1 MATQPKSRDD
11 AVKPMIERE
20 TAAIVQSLEPV
31 LESRHLMSQ
40 RALITGLR
48 IGGWMLIVSSALIL
62 WARNQGVLM
71 PASQESTGL
80 APLLGVL
87 GLLIAQYFQATA
99 AQSRRMSDLR
109 VDLLTSVFGLMC
121 VITLWVNQPWPA
133 FFSGA
138 MIVVINTLGSPRLAM
153 LWSLLVT
160 VEVAYVMFLPQDR
173 LTWSAEGLRL
183 VAACAVTLMFMQ
195 MIARHNLRLT
205 ASADRT
211 LAQLQSLTMQLSDQ
225 VDVAR
230 EARNRAERVDEHT
243 GFLKS
248 GALLDDIQ
256 AGLAQDPEQ
265 SACLV
270 VVRIS
275 GADRELS
282 QLDPERQAIA
292 LDVIAQRLTGLPRL
306 PLISRTERWTFALW
320 IPHAV
325 LQDLESY
332 IDTLG
337 ESLSRILPLP
347 DQRLPIRAA
356 IGWAMYPSDAGHA
369 SDLLHRAELAA
380 GFAQEQPN
388 NRVLRFDPAMASK
401 AQERQ
406 NLAVDLQ
413 QALETGQFHLDY
425 QPIVDAATGRFHKA
439 EALIRWQHP
448 TRGPIRPADFTW
460 AIEGAGLGVA
470 ITNWVIEAAAR
481 QVARWRVAID
491 PRFQLSV
498 NCPPEY
504 LHACVEHP
512 ESSLQWLMSL
522 ELPPSGIVLEV
533 TEGAFLDVNPEI
545 LKVISLMRLKGFL
558 FAIDDFGMG
567 YSSFSQLDRL
577 PVDYMKIDRE
587 FIRFVDSSQR
597 RRSICEALIDLGH
610 QLGIEVV
617 AEGVETPQ
625 QRDILT
631 QANCDYLQGFLLS
644 RPVSALELERL
655 SSEASSTSPAPTPS
669 PTPVL

>member
-1 MATQPKSRDD
+1 MASTTPSRDD
-11 AVKPMIERE
+11 AVKPLIERE
-20 TAAIVQSLEPV
+20 TAAIVESLEPV
-31 LESRHLMSQ
+31 LASRHLMSQ

-48 IGGWMLIVSSALIL
+48 VGGWMLILASLL
-62 WARNQGVLM
+62 LMWAQSRGVVM
-71 PASQESTGL
+71 PASQDTSGL
-80 APLLGVL
+80 APMLGVL
-87 GLLIAQYFQATA
+87 GLLIAQYFQASAT
-99 AQSRRMSDLR
+99 QRRRVSELQ

-121 VITLWVNQPWPA
+121 VVILWVNQPWPA
-133 FFSGA
+133 FFSAA
-138 MIVVINTLGSPRLAM
+138 MIVVINTLGSPRLAL

-160 VEVAYVMFLPQDR
+160 AEVAYVMFLPDGR
-173 LTWSAEGLRL
+173 PVWSAEGLRL
-183 VAACAVTLMFMQ
+183 GAACVVTLLFMQ
-195 MIARHNLRLT
+195 MIARHSLRLT
-205 ASADRT
+205 ASADQT
-211 LAQLQSLTMQLSDQ
+211 LEQLRSLTGQLSNQ
-225 VDVAR
+225 VEVAR
-230 EARNRAERVDEHT
+230 EARDRAERVDEHT
-243 GFLKS
+243 GFLKT
-248 GALLDDIQ
+248 GALLDEIQ
-256 AGLAQDPEQ
+256 VGLEREPDQT
-265 SACLV
+265 ACLM

-275 GADRELS
+275 GVDRELS

-320 IPHAV
+320 LPHAV
-325 LQDLESY
+325 MQDLSTY
-332 IDTLG
+332 IETLG

-347 DQRLPIRAA
+347 DQRFPVRAA
-356 IGWAMYPSDAGHA
+356 TGWALYPSDARDA
-369 SDLLHRAELAA
+369 SELLHRAEQAA
-380 GFAQEQPN
+380 GFALELPQT
-388 NRVLRFDPAMASK
+388 RALRFDPSMASK
-401 AQERQ
+401 AEERQ
-406 NLAVDLQ
+406 TLAVDLQ
-413 QALETGQFHLDY
+413 RALESGQFHLDY

-448 TRGPIRPADFTW
+448 TRGPVRPSDFTW

-470 ITNWVIEAAAR
+470 ITNWVIEEAAR

-512 ESSLQWLMSL
+512 ESSLQWLMGL

-533 TEGAFLDVNPEI
+533 TEGAFLDINPEV
-545 LKVISLMRLKGFL
+545 LKVISLLRLKGFQ

-587 FIRFVDSSQR
+587 FIRFVDTSHR

-625 QRDILT
+625 QRDILA
-631 QANCDYLQGFLLS
+631 QANCDYLQGYLLS
-644 RPVSALELERL
+644 RPISALDLERL
-655 SSEASSTSPAPTPS
+655 SSATPAQTAATPPS
-669 PTPVL
+669 PTP